1 MAIVFVA
8 CSNQPGDTAQVP
20 LQTVAIET
28 RGNIS
33 QVDRIAYVSPSGDL
47 FTVDP
52 DGGGLSQLTGGLQA
66 GQGPERSS
74 QAQPL
79 RLNEFYAWPTWSA
92 AGTKLAASRVI
103 ADDGGTKITLE
114 VLDART
120 GRSESVYENGQQA
133 GLVAEGAPH
142 YVYWGPTG
150 DALSFLASITDG
162 LGLFV
167 WDGTSGKPA
176 SLVDQGPPLYYQWH
190 SDSDTMAL
198 HIGTGVTLANPLAGT
213 PPQPVVQSAVGFRVP
228 AISPDG
234 RSLAYVAAVGED
246 MGLYVTPIND
256 LGQARKI
263 IDIGVNSAFLWSPD
277 GNILLVGDQSNPRVP
292 FFNRLMLVPLDNGP
306 VTTLATDGVLAFYWA
321 PTGEKIAWA
330 EVNPEQQEM
339 EWVVSPIRRG
349 VYHA

>member
-52 DGGGLSQLTGGLQA
+52 EGGGLSQLTGGLQA
-66 GQGPERSS
+66 GQGPEGSS

-92 AGTKLAASRVI
+92 DGTKLAASRVI
-103 ADDGGTKITLE
+103 AGDGGTKITLE

-142 YVYWGPTG
+142 YIYWGPTG

-176 SLVDQGPPLYYQWH
+176 SLVDQGAPLYYQWH
-190 SDSDTMAL
+190 SDSDIMAL
-198 HIGTGVTLANPLAGT
+198 HIGPGVTLANP
-213 PPQPVVQSAVGFRVP
+213 
-228 AISPDG
+228 
-234 RSLAYVAAVGED
+234 LAYVAAVGED

-256 LGQARKI
+256 LGQERKI

-277 GNILLVGDQSNPRVP
+277 GKILLVGDQSNPRVP

-306 VTTLATDGVLAFYWA
+306 VTTLTTDGVLAFYWA
-321 PTGEKIAWA
+321 PTGEKIAWV